1 MSQDIFSQAEME
13 RAKAE
18 AKCHCSAAMYEA
30 GENKRIQGI
39 LEGLEA
45 ENALLRKALM
55 DYDQMK
61 SDHEALA
68 LKYKD
73 ADQMAE
79 RLAAKLD
86 AVNKK
91 YQTMKREHIDLLRN
105 MGLHIDPVGEPGAC
119 GSRPIGEKGP
129 EVEIGLAFPNLELC
143 KGGEFVDC
151 SNKSQ
156 SV

>member
-1 MSQDIFSQAEME
+1 MSQDIFSQAELE

-18 AKCHCSAAMYEA
+18 AKCHCSTAMYEA
-30 GENKRIQGI
+30 GENKRLQGI
-39 LEGLEA
+39 LEGMEA
-45 ENALLRKALM
+45 ENALLRKALK

-73 ADQMAE
+73 ADQMEE

-91 YQTMKREHIDLLRN
+91 YNDLKLEHIQLLTELGQESR
-105 MGLHIDPVGEPGAC
+105 IKIPVPDVKPC
-119 GSRPIGEKGP
+119 
-129 EVEIGLAFPNLELC
+129 L
-143 KGGEFVDC
+143 GGECVDC
-151 SNKSQ
+151 SNNQ